1 MALINFNLFKLFIS
15 ILFKKSTTRYFC
27 DASGDII
34 CQDGWREPLDSNN
47 NGINPSNPLNPCG
60 EPICE
65 NGCVHGVCKSPN
77 FCACQVG
84 WEGISCDI
92 CISRPGCDHGY
103 CNTEFECLCEDG
115 WAGAL
120 CNKRKT

>member
-1 MALINFNLFKLFIS
+1 MAFINS
-15 ILFKKSTTRYFC
+15 IFFKKSTTRYFC
-27 DASGDII
+27 DASGDIV
-34 CQDGWREPLDSNN
+34 CQDGWREPTDFNN
-47 NGINPSNPLNPCG
+47 NKTNPLNPCA

-65 NGCVHGVCKSPN
+65 NGCVHGFCKSPN
-77 FCACQVG
+77 FCGCQVG
-84 WEGISCDI
+84 WEGISCDT

-120 CNKRKT
+120 CNKRKI

>member
-1 MALINFNLFKLFIS
+1 M
-15 ILFKKSTTRYFC
+15 
-27 DASGDII
+27 
-34 CQDGWREPLDSNN
+34 DSNKN
-47 NGINPSNPLNPCG
+47 ETNPLNPCA

-65 NGCVHGVCKSPN
+65 NGCVHGFCKSPN
-77 FCACQVG
+77 FCGCQVG
-84 WEGISCDI
+84 WEGISCDV

-120 CNKRKT
+120 CDKRKYIINFFRQSHLIFESEYFKTLFEEFWEN

>member
-1 MALINFNLFKLFIS
+1 M
-15 ILFKKSTTRYFC
+15 
-27 DASGDII
+27 
-34 CQDGWREPLDSNN
+34 DSNN
-47 NGINPSNPLNPCG
+47 NGTNPSDPLNPCA

-65 NGCVHGVCKSPN
+65 NGCVHGLCKSPN

-120 CNKRKT
+120 CDKRKI